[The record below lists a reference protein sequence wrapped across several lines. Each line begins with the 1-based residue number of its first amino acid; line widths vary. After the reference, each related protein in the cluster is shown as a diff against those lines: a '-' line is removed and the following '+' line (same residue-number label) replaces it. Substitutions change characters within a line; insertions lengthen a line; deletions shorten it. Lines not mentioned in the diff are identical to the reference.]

1 MKKDWKDLLQNT
13 LSEEDKIELAKVE
26 NTQVKE
32 EKTTKKQ
39 NFRIEM
45 DKRQKGKKATLI
57 TGFEGNDDELEKLA
71 KILKVKCGAGGSF
84 RDGEI
89 LIQGDFRK
97 KIEAILSEMGHKTR
111 VIQ

>member
-1 MKKDWKDLLQNT
+1 MKNDWKDLLQNT
-13 LSEEDKIELAKVE
+13 LSEKDKQELSTVE
-26 NTQVKE
+26 KTSVPE
-32 EKTTKKQ
+32 EKPIKKQ
-39 NFRIEM
+39 HFRIEM

-57 TGFEGNDDELEKLA
+57 TGFEGDDAELEKLA
-71 KILKVKCGAGGSF
+71 KTLKVKCGAGGSF

-97 KIEAILSEMGHKTR
+97 KIEIILTEMGHKTR